1 MSDYACNMWRLTKG
15 EEDTFP
21 HKNYYSLD
29 PYTIYLETDED
40 DKNEIVTIYFPL
52 SHLFELKDSRDMF
65 LGFKIGEEHTFI
77 ANKDFLEEL
86 ITKERLLEFPHYTGG
101 SCETAAIYDF
111 NKKKIQTFI
120 DLFSNCIETLK
131 EMQK

>member
-40 DKNEIVTIYFPL
+40 DKNEIVTIFFPL
-52 SHLFELKDSRDMF
+52 SHLYELSNAKDMF
-65 LGFKIGEEHTFI
+65 LGFKIGDEHTFVV
-77 ANKDFLEEL
+77 KKEYLERL
-86 ITKERLLEFPHYTGG
+86 IEEGCLLEFPHYTGG
-101 SCETAAIYDF
+101 SCETAAIQDF
-111 NKKKIQTFI
+111 KEKKIQTFI